1 MQASHV
7 STRCRV
13 CIRLKGFCHV
23 FFFVTTQ
30 HYDFIIAIIILSKGK
45 KIINVI
51 CDYASFSYYLHYF
64 LFSFFFRLFIS
75 YGVRPGHFGKCT
87 PAPFWRRDLYFSL
100 VTQFHT
106 EKANTVTSGFQ
117 ANRMTLMMRGFL
129 VQSSAGV
136 AVVSILYPVFC
147 YQMIYTDIY
156 RATEP
161 DGCVQYH

>member
-1 MQASHV
+1 MS
-7 STRCRV
+7 
-13 CIRLKGFCHV
+13 RLHSSKGFLSC
-23 FFFVTTQ
+23 FFFCNDTALRFYYRYYYPLKRKKKSLTWSVIMLLF
-30 HYDFIIAIIILSKGK
+30 HIIFIIF
-45 KIINVI
+45 
-51 CDYASFSYYLHYF
+51 CF
-64 LFSFFFRLFIS
+64 LFFRLFIS
-75 YGVRPGHFGKCT
+75 YGMRPGHFGKCT

-161 DGCVQYH
+161 GGCVQYH